1 MNLRHC
7 SATVCVTNANK
18 NNLALIIWHACMLV
32 EIKFH
37 AMKSCN
43 AIILLYAHIFSK
55 HLQIYMNIYNVHLT
69 LAKPLLRKILIL
81 IVQSKA
87 LAASAKNLKRWK
99 IKKQKVAIKTFAN
112 ISNIHSHKTIYLCSC
127 LCLVIQCI

>member
-1 MNLRHC
+1 
-7 SATVCVTNANK
+7 
-18 NNLALIIWHACMLV
+18 
-32 EIKFH
+32 
-37 AMKSCN
+37 
-43 AIILLYAHIFSK
+43 
-55 HLQIYMNIYNVHLT
+55 
-69 LAKPLLRKILIL
+69 L

-112 ISNIHSHKTIYLCSC
+112 ISNIHSYKTIYLCSC